1 MSLIKNSG
9 RIDFNSWNGF
19 LLSVQRRFVSYQSE
33 ILNGK
38 HFIGLVTI
46 CFTVAVIP
54 LFRLV
59 SQRNSNNQSKAAD
72 AGISVL
78 SNIFGIGI
86 IIYPWWLAT
95 AKSPLYYSR
104 LQFCGKIIGSIILL
118 LTGIQGIFTPEQPFE
133 KNNPNET
140 TLNYKIISTLTF
152 ISTYIG
158 LLIILPIYIRRDRLF
173 KSNSQALFRFA
184 WLFTMI
190 MLVGLLLRRW
200 IGYSRIVSFSC
211 LFVVIQFFVFNYL
224 EDIERRRVGKTAI
237 FDEAYII
244 IAGKCDIVENL
255 YSYIYQDIYILCF
268 KPRCIEYYLYI
279 STYLLLY

>member
-1 MSLIKNSG
+1 
-9 RIDFNSWNGF
+9 
-19 LLSVQRRFVSYQSE
+19 
-33 ILNGK
+33 
-38 HFIGLVTI
+38 
-46 CFTVAVIP
+46 
-54 LFRLV
+54 
-59 SQRNSNNQSKAAD
+59 
-72 AGISVL
+72 
-78 SNIFGIGI
+78 
-86 IIYPWWLAT
+86 
-95 AKSPLYYSR
+95 
-104 LQFCGKIIGSIILL
+104 
-118 LTGIQGIFTPEQPFE
+118 
-133 KNNPNET
+133 
-140 TLNYKIISTLTF
+140 
-152 ISTYIG
+152 
-158 LLIILPIYIRRDRLF
+158 
-173 KSNSQALFRFA
+173 
-184 WLFTMI
+184 